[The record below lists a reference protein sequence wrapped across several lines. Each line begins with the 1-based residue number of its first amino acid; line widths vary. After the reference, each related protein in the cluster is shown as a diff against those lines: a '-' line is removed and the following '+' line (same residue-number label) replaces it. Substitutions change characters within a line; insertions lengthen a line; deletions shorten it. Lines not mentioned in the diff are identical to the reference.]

1 MGNIWENAMIYDNKE
16 WRTDNMNENK
26 ELYTALSLAQGKV
39 DNAKKLSKNPHFKSN
54 YADLATIWDV
64 IREPFTSEGLSILQ
78 LPFEAPVGAIG
89 LMTILCHKSGQSIGE
104 KFFLG
109 LKDAS
114 NPQQVGSALT
124 YAKRYA
130 LLGLAGIASEDDD
143 GNAAT
148 GRPVPA
154 AGPVDYTST
163 IAEAMTKLE
172 ASTDEEARQLYNTV
186 YNSAIQETAKA
197 DLLKRMY
204 DSIQSRKSTKG
215 TK

>member
-1 MGNIWENAMIYDNKE
+1 M
-16 WRTDNMNENK
+16 TDNMNENK

-39 DNAKKLSKNPHFKSN
+39 ENAKKLSKNPHFKSN

-64 IREPFTSEGLSILQ
+64 IREPFTSEGLSVLQ
-78 LPFEAPVGAIG
+78 LPCEAPAGHVG
-89 LMTILCHKSGQSIGE
+89 LLTMLCHKSGQSIGE
-104 KFFLG
+104 KYFLG

-148 GRPVPA
+148 GRPSPPA
-154 AGPVDYTST
+154 AVVDYSST
-163 IAEAMTKLE
+163 MAETMIKLQ
-172 ASTDEEARQLYNTV
+172 SCTDEEARALYSQV
-186 YNSAIQETAKA
+186 FNSGITEPSKGT
-197 DLLKRMY
+197 LLKQMY
-204 DSIQSRKSTKG
+204 DSIQARVKATPATAKKG